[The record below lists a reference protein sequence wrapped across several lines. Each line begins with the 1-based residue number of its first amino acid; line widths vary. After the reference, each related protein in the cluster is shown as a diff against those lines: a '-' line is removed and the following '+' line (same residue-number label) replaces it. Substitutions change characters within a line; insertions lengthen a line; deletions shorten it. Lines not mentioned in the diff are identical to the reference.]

1 MVRGEKKC
9 LLLEKPARGEEI
21 SPRSLKEKSAHPTK
35 PMRGEETSFSSPA
48 IAKDSPREASRSPRA
63 RIGIKRAVSDLQ
75 VLPFLLPLLFS
86 PSIDTA
92 RNRPTM
98 VKIDRYCPKSVET
111 IEIDRYWSISG
122 GNETKTIPIN
132 GTAR

>member
-1 MVRGEKKC
+1 MYGSAISCVNKVDCIPSRRSRRAPRSPCREKKRRF
-9 LLLEKPARGEEI
+9 LL
-21 SPRSLKEKSAHPTK
+21 
-35 PMRGEETSFSSPA
+35 PA
-48 IAKDSPREASRSPRA
+48 IAKDSPSEASRSPRA
-63 RIGIKRAVSDLQ
+63 RIGIGRAASDLQ

-98 VKIDRYCPKSVET
+98 VKIDRYRPKSVET